1 MILEQLKRFEIVGIQ
16 VGLSFSFVFPL
27 HINSFFNK
35 VWHIF
40 NINGILWVAYF
51 AP

>member
-1 MILEQLKRFEIVGIQ
+1 MILEQLKRFDIVGIK
-16 VGLSFSFVFPL
+16 VGLSFSLVFPL
-27 HINSFFNK
+27 DINSFFNK

-40 NINGILWVAYF
+40 SIKGILWVAYF